1 MRALITGASGFLG
14 RRLLARI
21 SDPVVL
27 TRDPAR
33 TRGSLARAELFA
45 WDPLAGA
52 APAAAFRDVQAV
64 FHLAGESVA
73 QGRWSAAKKERIR
86 ASREAGTSNL
96 VKTLAELPVRPRVLV
111 SASAIGFYGAR
122 GDDPLDETSAPG
134 HDFLAGVC
142 RAWESASAAA
152 TPLGVRVVNPRIGIV
167 LGRGGGALSKM
178 LIPFKLGA
186 GGPLGNGRQWMSWI
200 HVDDLVG
207 LLLHAAEQ
215 AEISGPL
222 NAVAPN
228 PVTNGEFTRLLGKA
242 LHRPAFMPLPG
253 FMLKLVVGEF
263 GGVLLDSQRV
273 VPSVALRTGY
283 DFRFPELAGALDDI
297 LDADADPPRPVGA
310 HGP

>member
-1 MRALITGASGFLG
+1 MRALITGASGFIG

-33 TRGSLARAELFA
+33 ARSSLARAELFP
-45 WDPLAGA
+45 WDPLAGT
-52 APAAAFRDVQAV
+52 APAAAFRDVEAV

-86 ASREAGTSNL
+86 VSREVGTSNL
-96 VKTLAELPVRPRVLV
+96 VKTLAQLPQRPRVLV
-111 SASAIGFYGAR
+111 SASAIGYYGAR
-122 GDDPLDETSAPG
+122 GDEPLDESSAPG

-142 RAWESASAAA
+142 QSWESSSAIAA
-152 TPLGVRVVNPRIGIV
+152 PLGVRVVNPRIGIV
-167 LGRGGGALSKM
+167 LGPGGGALAKM
-178 LIPFKLGA
+178 LIPFKLGV

-215 AEISGPL
+215 ATISGPL
-222 NAVAPN
+222 NAVAPKA
-228 PVTNGEFTRLLGKA
+228 VTNREFTRLLAKA
-242 LHRPAFMPLPG
+242 LHRPAFMPVPG

-263 GGVLLDSQRV
+263 GGLLLDSQRV
-273 VPSVALRTGY
+273 LPVVAQRTGY

-297 LDADADPPRPVGA
+297 LDAAAAPPRPVGA
-310 HGP
+310 PSG